1 MLSRRNGENNL
12 ALAPMVG
19 YATPRI
25 TGASIVGG
33 GATSTDTSGSFPR
46 AVSMLQEE
54 DVVLELDVSDAGWS
68 LSQWDT
74 MGQDGAVVRL
84 DGIGWNSSCIDVQ
97 ATDRTEAIGVVA
109 PIVQIR
115 CRVTDWQ
122 TAAAAMAGA
131 VV

>member
-1 MLSRRNGENNL
+1 
-12 ALAPMVG
+12 
-19 YATPRI
+19 
-25 TGASIVGG
+25 
-33 GATSTDTSGSFPR
+33 
-46 AVSMLQEE
+46 MLQEE

-131 VV
+131 LV